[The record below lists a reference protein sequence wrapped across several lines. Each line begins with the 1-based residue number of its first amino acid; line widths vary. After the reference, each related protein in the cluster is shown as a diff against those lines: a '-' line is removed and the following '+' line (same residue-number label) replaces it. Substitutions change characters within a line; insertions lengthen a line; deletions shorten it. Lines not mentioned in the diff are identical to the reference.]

1 MTEIQEIHEIA
12 IQRFG
17 CEFDHVYVEFAHK
30 TPFSIR
36 WKKSGKKAIYFDL
49 AEDIKFMP
57 SPLIRELFEKLSVRS
72 IKVEMPEYSEDM
84 KKWIRENKWRWTE

>member
-12 IQRFG
+12 IQTFG
-17 CEFDHVYVEFAHK
+17 CEYDHVHVEITHK

-36 WKKSGKKAIYFDL
+36 WTKYGKRTIFFNL

-57 SPLIRELFEKLSVRS
+57 SPLIRELFEKLSVRFT
-72 IKVEMPEYSEDM
+72 KGEMPEYSEDL
-84 KKWIRENKWRWTE
+84 KKWLDENRWRWTE

>member
-12 IQRFG
+12 IQTFG
-17 CEFDHVYVEFAHK
+17 CEYDHVHVEITHK

-36 WKKSGKKAIYFDL
+36 WIKYGKRRISFNL

-57 SPLIRELFEKLSVRS
+57 SPLIRELFVKISVLFTTGKMLEGS
-72 IKVEMPEYSEDM
+72 IDL
-84 KKWIRENKWRWTE
+84 KKWLDENRWRWTE